1 MPAGHQLAEK
11 VLRASPVV
19 RLVDSDRMI
28 SVYSTRG
35 NVVAQV
41 EHRLAAACFGA
52 PCDAVLWICAACR
65 SGDPKACVLAHGGY
79 LHLIAPFCHG
89 FISTQEATAAYS
101 ARG

>member
-52 PCDAVLWICAACR
+52 PCDAVLGYVRNADQVIQKLAC
-65 SGDPKACVLAHGGY
+65 
-79 LHLIAPFCHG
+79 
-89 FISTQEATAAYS
+89 
-101 ARG
+101 